1 MCCLTHKSRGPGTKG
16 SWRTTRCT
24 AQQKVTDIT
33 AGSSWGLRSMPNLLL
48 TEKCQGRW
56 RKALSVSCGMPA
68 KIDGNVFPTNTA
80 VVQRRYL
87 PRGKKK
93 KTSLMSNDDFS
104 YVLRFDEKKM
114 FRHQNSCWFLLRLGC
129 WVEMPVVS
137 GGHRVGGPHPIS
149 FQCVLIKVPQVI
161 RGDLT
166 GSKRPGC
173 PLM

>member
-1 MCCLTHKSRGPGTKG
+1 MLPYAKKIKSRDKRGAGG
-16 SWRTTRCT
+16 QRD
-24 AQQKVTDIT
+24 AQRNKK
-33 AGSSWGLRSMPNLLL
+33 LL
-48 TEKCQGRW
+48 TSLQTQVEGYGPCRTSCWLKSAKVDEARPCQN
-56 RKALSVSCGMPA
+56 PA
-68 KIDGNVFPTNTA
+68 GCQWKLMVMFFQPVRQSYRDIF
-80 VVQRRYL
+80 QEE
-87 PRGKKK
+87 KK

-129 WVEMPVVS
+129 WVEMPAVG
-137 GGHRVGGPHPIS
+137 GGHRVEGPHPIS

-161 RGDLT
+161 RGDLM